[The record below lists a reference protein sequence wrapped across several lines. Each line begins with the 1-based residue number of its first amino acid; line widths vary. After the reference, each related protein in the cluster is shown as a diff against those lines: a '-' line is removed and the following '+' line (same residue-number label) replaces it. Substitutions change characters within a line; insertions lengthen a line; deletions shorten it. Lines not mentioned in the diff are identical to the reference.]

1 MAGPDYRHVLVP
13 LDGSA
18 FADRAIRTGRAL
30 AERFGA
36 ELHAVSVA
44 NHAADVE
51 TLRAHAAAVVG
62 DRGRVTVVVGD
73 DVAGAIQRH
82 AGELGSCLL
91 CLSTHG
97 HGRLSGA
104 LIGSV
109 ARTLLERTGEPIVA
123 IGPQADRP
131 RDTVPHPPPPLSV
144 PRLVACVDGTPPSES
159 VLPAAAAW
167 AGTLGMSLTI
177 ATVAEPTPPPVRPD
191 ATWRRHHGP
200 QEDAELYLKRLGEE
214 WSGGAVPV
222 ETHVVYDP
230 IGPGQGIQA
239 YEDEQPAGLIAL
251 TTHARHGL
259 ERVVFGAAAADIVRW
274 SRSPAL
280 VVPLTPQPG
289 PKA

>member
-1 MAGPDYRHVLVP
+1 MNGPDYRHVLVP
-13 LDGSA
+13 LDGSDLA
-18 FADRAIRTGRAL
+18 AAAIRTGRAL
-30 AERFGA
+30 AERFSA
-36 ELHAVSVA
+36 ELHTISVA
-44 NHAADVE
+44 RHAADVE
-51 TLRAHAAAVVG
+51 TLRSHATAVLG
-62 DRGRVTVVVGD
+62 DKERVAVVVGD
-73 DVAGAIQRH
+73 DVAGAIEQY

-123 IGPQADRP
+123 VGPQADSSRE
-131 RDTVPHPPPPLSV
+131 TVPHPAPPLSV
-144 PRLVACVDGTPPSES
+144 PRLVACVDGTPASES
-159 VLPAAAAW
+159 VLPAAVAW
-167 AGTLGMSLTI
+167 AAALDMSLGI
-177 ATVAEPTPPPVRPD
+177 VTVAEPTPPPVRPG

-214 WSGGAVPV
+214 WSGGAVAV
-222 ETHVVYDP
+222 ETRVVYDP

-239 YEDEQPAGLIAL
+239 NQDEQPAGLIAV

-259 ERVVFGAAAADIVRW
+259 ERVVFGAAAADIVHW

-280 VVPLTPQPG
+280 VVPLAREPG
-289 PKA
+289 PMV